1 MSVISIIAIIVL
13 AICFIVGVVRG
24 IVKTLLRLLAVV
36 GTALLTVF
44 ITPYLAKALTSSPV
58 LKDVHAGILSGISAL
73 IIAIIS
79 CAIFNLIIFV
89 VNKRISD
96 SPLSSVN
103 RVLGGFFYA
112 FVGFVALI
120 LMGYVINIFKDA
132 NFMQSVIAD
141 SQKDAFANWL
151 VTNNLFNKFMEA
163 VAKEGGVFWQFINGF
178 KIPSIGGGSAP
189 SGDATASGEAV
200 ASIINAIARV

>member
-1 MSVISIIAIIVL
+1 MSVISIISIIVL

-36 GTALLTVF
+36 GTALLTLF
-44 ITPYLAKALTSSPV
+44 ITPYLAKALTSIS
-58 LKDVHAGILSGISAL
+58 LFKNVHAGVLSGISAL
-73 IIAIIS
+73 IIVIIAS
-79 CAIFNLIIFV
+79 AIFGFVIFA
-89 VNKRISD
+89 VNKRIAD

-120 LMGYVINIFKDA
+120 LMGYVINIFRDA
-132 NFMQSVIAD
+132 DFMQAVVAD
-141 SQKDAFANWL
+141 SQKDVFANWL

-178 KIPSIGGGSAP
+178 KIPVGGGESAP

-200 ASIINAIARV
+200 ASMINAIARI